1 MESLLFRTFHAN
13 EPDMP
18 KKSANVNFP
27 AAARSHARRGDSA
40 DLLAV
45 AAAVRQAR
53 VESGLTQAQLALVSG
68 VGRATVIALENGRPG
83 VSLGR
88 ALKVMRGLGLTL
100 HPVERR

>member
-1 MESLLFRTFHAN
+1 MESLLFQTFPSA
-13 EPDMP
+13 EPVMP
-18 KKSANVNFP
+18 RKSANTNFP
-27 AAARSHARRGDSA
+27 VAARSHARRGDSA

-45 AAAVRQAR
+45 AAVVRQAR

-83 VSLGR
+83 VSLGH

-100 HPVERR
+100 RPAERR